1 MAAEALCGGMNYT
14 RDVFVQQPLRQRRE
28 GRVDD
33 HVSGS
38 GAGPRDVRHAQVRV
52 PRALEPDD
60 VALAQ
65 IGGPAN
71 HLDGRAEG
79 RDRVARA
86 VVADAVGGD
95 ARRPP
100 VLARARREAREH
112 GVRRR
117 VAAREEDGSRAFSA
131 LERRE
136 HGFAALPRRRADP
149 RVHVV
154 GAVVEGCRETN
165 RWSDVAVV

>member
-1 MAAEALCGGMNYT
+1 MLLLDGAERLAWSFHTVGRRMH
-14 RDVFVQQPLRQRRE
+14 DADDAFVQEPLRQRRE

-33 HVSGS
+33 HVRGS

-52 PRALEPDD
+52 PRTLEPDD

-71 HLDGRAEG
+71 HLDGRTEG
-79 RDRVARA
+79 RYRIARA
-86 VVADAVGGD
+86 VVADALRGD
-95 ARRPP
+95 ARLVEAPLP
-100 VLARARREAREH
+100 VPRREAREH

-131 LERRE
+131 LEGRE
-136 HGFAALPRRRADP
+136 HGFAAFSRRRADP

-154 GAVVEGCRETN
+154 GAVVKGC
-165 RWSDVAVV
+165 

>member
-1 MAAEALCGGMNYT
+1 MLLLDGAERLAWSFHTVGRRVHDAG
-14 RDVFVQQPLRQRRE
+14 DVFQQPLRQRRE

-38 GAGPRDVRHAQVRV
+38 DAGPRDVRHAQVRV

-79 RDRVARA
+79 RNRVARA
-86 VVADAVGGD
+86 VVADVVGGD

-117 VAAREEDGSRAFSA
+117 VAAREEDGLRAFST
-131 LERRE
+131 LESRE

-154 GAVVEGCRETN
+154 GAVVEGC
-165 RWSDVAVV
+165 